1 MPAVDPFSALFRP
14 FTPRE
19 KVPAERTTTTHN
31 GRDSATVLQPVD
43 QNTISTPNTTVV
55 DTLNLPKPRKY
66 KDELPVTFY
75 EPAYRHTR
83 TTSTAALDSEQ
94 QALQTNSSA
103 AEVGS
108 DAWMDQQVT
117 RCLDIS
123 KGDLDIK

>member
-14 FTPRE
+14 FIPRD
-19 KVPAERTTTTHN
+19 KVPAEKATSS
-31 GRDSATVLQPVD
+31 GRDSATVLQPIE
-43 QNTISTPNTTVV
+43 QNTIPTPNTTVV
-55 DTLNLPKPRKY
+55 DTSSLPKPRKY
-66 KDELPVTFY
+66 KDELPATFY

-117 RCLDIS
+117 RCLDTS